1 MGTLQT
7 LSGILGLSFVS
18 GVNLYATILTVGLG
32 LHYGWIHGLPDDL
45 NILGHPLV
53 LIIAGVFYAAE
64 FVADKVPFFTPVW
77 DAVHTIIRPLGAAA
91 LALGASSDMSPLMQ
105 IIAVLVGGSVALST
119 HSTKMG
125 MRLAAHAVPEP
136 ATHSAISIAEDVGVF
151 GLTALTMT
159 HPLIA
164 LPVILL
170 LMVGMFFLLRMA
182 FKALARAARRVVRWF
197 SFRPDLGNQQS

>member
-45 NILGHPLV
+45 NILGHPVVLV
-53 LIIAGVFYAAE
+53 IAGIFYAAE
-64 FVADKVPFFTPVW
+64 FIADKVPFFTPIW
-77 DAVHTIIRPLGAAA
+77 DAVHTVIRPLGAAA
-91 LALGASSDMSPLMQ
+91 LALGAASDMNPLMKT
-105 IIAVLVGGSVALST
+105 IAVIVGGSVALST

-136 ATHSAISIAEDVGVF
+136 ATHSAISIAEDVGVV
-151 GLTALTMT
+151 GLAALTTT

-170 LMVGMFFLLRMA
+170 LMAGMLFLIRMA
-182 FKALARAARRVVRWF
+182 FRALGSMFRRIARWF
-197 SFRPDLGNQQS
+197 TAPA